1 MKGGTVIFYK
11 ELENKIQVDFITDQ
25 YKEKG
30 TVFLE
35 KVSAAKCIQEDD
47 SIFTNGEYAYW
58 SPKGRYFRDYKL
70 NVVSEKKSVN
80 EVDKKKVN
88 GRV

>member
-1 MKGGTVIFYK
+1 MTGGTVIFFK

-35 KVSAAKCIQEDD
+35 KVAA
-47 SIFTNGEYAYW
+47 A
-58 SPKGRYFRDYKL
+58 
-70 NVVSEKKSVN
+70 
-80 EVDKKKVN
+80 
-88 GRV
+88 